1 MRPHRVVLSRPA
13 IAAIGATYLLMGLVV
28 SSYGPLLEHLTH
40 RFGVSLP
47 IAGATISVHFA
58 ASLVGV
64 LIAMRTMEKL
74 PARLTVM
81 IGTALVAVGCAVA
94 AAVPSWLVFMAGIA
108 IIGLGFGALVLALNQ
123 AVAYSEGPRRGAL
136 LNGLNSAYSAGE
148 VISPVLVA
156 MFATRHFS
164 LLFLGAAAIAV
175 VIVPFTSGITG
186 RLPVA
191 VGVASRPGSLV
202 LIFVLAIVFYVGI
215 ENGVGGWMTSHL
227 ESVGLVSTQ
236 AATATSG
243 FWLALFTGRVLMSIV
258 PAKISE
264 PAIVLGGSVVATAAL
279 ACASI
284 GAIAPVAYVTAGL
297 FLAPIF
303 PTTIVWLAR
312 LHPGDSRATSWLYP
326 AASIGGTLG
335 PGAIG
340 LVVGAF
346 GIHWAPAVLAFVA
359 IAMTVTFWIANSRTG
374 SAGAGNRPPIC

>member
-1 MRPHRVVLSRPA
+1 MRPDRVVLSRPA
-13 IAAIGATYLLMGLVV
+13 TAAIGATYLLMGLVV

-40 RFGVSLP
+40 RFAVSLP
-47 IAGATISVHFA
+47 VAGATISVHFG

-64 LIAMRTMEKL
+64 LIAMRAMERL

-81 IGTALVAVGCAVA
+81 IATGLVALGCAA
-94 AAVPSWLVFMAGIA
+94 AAAAPSWLVFMAGIA

-136 LNGLNSAYSAGE
+136 LNGLNGAYSAGE
-148 VISPVLVA
+148 VVSPVLVA
-156 MFATRHFS
+156 MFATQHFS

-175 VIVPFTSGITG
+175 ALVPFSSGITG

-191 VGVASRPGSLV
+191 AGVARRPGSLV
-202 LIFVLAIVFYVGI
+202 LIFVLAVVFYVGI

-227 ESVGLVSTQ
+227 ESIGLLSTQ

-243 FWLALFTGRVLMSIV
+243 FWLALFTGRVLMSVV
-258 PAKISE
+258 PARIPE
-264 PAIVLGGSVVATAAL
+264 PAIVLTGSVVATVAL
-279 ACASI
+279 AGASI

-326 AASIGGTLG
+326 AASIGGTFG

-340 LVVGAF
+340 LVVAGF
-346 GIHWAPAVLAFVA
+346 GVRWAPLVLALVGVG
-359 IAMTVTFWIANSRTG
+359 MTLAYSLASGNSRPAMKT
-374 SAGAGNRPPIC
+374 S

>member
-1 MRPHRVVLSRPA
+1 MRPDRVVLSRPA

-40 RFGVSLP
+40 RFAVSLP
-47 IAGATISVHFA
+47 VAGATISVHFA

-64 LIAMRTMEKL
+64 LIAMRAMEKL
-74 PARLTVM
+74 PARVTVM
-81 IGTALVAVGCAVA
+81 IGTGLVAVGCAVA

-136 LNGLNSAYSAGE
+136 LNGLNGAYSAGE
-148 VISPVLVA
+148 VVSPVLVA
-156 MFATRHFS
+156 MFATQHFS

-175 VIVPFTSGITG
+175 AVVPFGSGISG

-191 VGVASRPGSLV
+191 AGVASRPGSLV
-202 LIFVLAIVFYVGI
+202 LIFVLAVVFYVGI

-227 ESVGLVSTQ
+227 ESTGLVSTQ

-243 FWLALFTGRVLMSIV
+243 FWLALFTGRVLMSVV
-258 PAKISE
+258 PARIPE
-264 PAIVLGGSVVATAAL
+264 PAIVLTGSVVATVAL
-279 ACASI
+279 AFASI

-326 AASIGGTLG
+326 AASIGGTFG

-340 LVVGAF
+340 VVVAGF
-346 GIHWAPAVLAFVA
+346 GVRWVPLVLALVGVG
-359 IAMTVTFWIANSRTG
+359 MTLAYWLAKGSSRPATKT
-374 SAGAGNRPPIC
+374 S

>member
-1 MRPHRVVLSRPA
+1 
-13 IAAIGATYLLMGLVV
+13 MGLVV

-47 IAGATISVHFA
+47 VAGATISVHFG

-64 LIAMRTMEKL
+64 LVAMRTMEKL

-81 IGTALVAVGCAVA
+81 IGTALVALGCAVA
-94 AAVPSWLVFMAGIA
+94 AAAPSWLVFMAGIA

-123 AVAYSEGPRRGAL
+123 AVAYSEGARRGAL

-148 VISPVLVA
+148 VVSPVLVA
-156 MFATRHFS
+156 MFAAQHFS

-175 VIVPFTSGITG
+175 AIVPFSSGISG

-202 LIFVLAIVFYVGI
+202 VIFVLAVVFYVGI

-258 PAKISE
+258 PARIPE
-264 PAIVLGGSVVATAAL
+264 PVIVLTGSVVATIAL

-284 GAIAPVAYVTAGL
+284 GAVAPVAYVTAGL

-346 GIHWAPAVLAFVA
+346 GIRWAPAVLALVA
-359 IAMTVTFWIANSRTG
+359 IGMTTTFWFANQRSSTK
-374 SAGAGNRPPIC
+374 SAGNQAPTS